1 MFDTLNDQIR
11 AGEKETIT
19 NRERIV
25 RWAMVLLV
33 TALMFLGFYLLP
45 SLG

>member
-11 AGEKETIT
+11 AGEKENTT
-19 NRERIV
+19 SREKIL

-33 TALMFLGFYLLP
+33 TALLFLGIYLLP
-45 SLG
+45 QLG

>member
-11 AGEKETIT
+11 AGEKETTTSKEKIL
-19 NRERIV
+19 

-45 SLG
+45 TLG

>member
-11 AGEKETIT
+11 AGDKETVS
-19 NRERIV
+19 NREKII
-25 RWAMVLLV
+25 RWTMVLLV

-45 SLG
+45 TLG